1 MNYKKPPFP
10 KDQDPNRQMTWYDLK
25 ELLFQAIK
33 KQFRYVSPL
42 IKNQLK
48 KLSPPQLESVLDI
61 LPQFSELQY
70 LETHLAELSQKP
82 EPDTDKD
89 RFRQRPP
96 SPERQINREF
106 RPAPA
111 FQRPEPSVEIA
122 RNPDTPGLKIEPGQ
136 ERIIDTPSVLRAD
149 IEPEVSVSPVTVPVQ
164 PPVQPPPVS
173 HPMVTRQPL
182 PAPPPVM
189 PPSPITAPPVS
200 ATYAGVVRTTIPVLV
215 GETQIDLVF
224 EYDRFADRENHR
236 GVRFLLSLDETQLLV
251 ARYLTQRE
259 RIQPIEPRVAEAIQS
274 FFGDAAQILNRAVQ
288 NLPSVSPEP
297 VIPET
302 AAPEPEPSVSPE
314 PDQPGIEAAAHPA
327 PVQLSLPVEPVTET
341 DEPDFEWS
349 TPVSNAPR
357 NPAPKR
363 HRRTNQELA
372 AAGISVEK
380 RTRLT
385 SEKIDLASLKFDPRL
400 VSILEIDQARQ
411 LNICPVSFLEN
422 STDLL
427 VLFVEPE
434 GKVRVYT
441 YFNRAANR
449 AALAALVGITPKN
462 REQVKI
468 RTFRVSQDFLDEFLN
483 QAATMTGSE

>member
-1 MNYKKPPFP
+1 
-10 KDQDPNRQMTWYDLK
+10 MTWYDLK

-82 EPDTDKD
+82 EPDTEKD

-96 SPERQINREF
+96 SPERHMNREF

-111 FQRPEPSVEIA
+111 FQRPEPSVEVA
-122 RNPDTPGLKIEPGQ
+122 RNLDTPGLKIEPGQ
-136 ERIIDTPSVLRAD
+136 ERVIDTPSVPRVD

-164 PPVQPPPVS
+164 PPPVS
-173 HPMVTRQPL
+173 QPVVTRQPL
-182 PAPPPVM
+182 PVPPPVM

-215 GETQIDLVF
+215 GGTQIDLVF

-251 ARYLTQRE
+251 TRYLTQRE

-274 FFGDAAQILNRAVQ
+274 FFGDAAQILNRAVS
-288 NLPSVSPEP
+288 NLPPVSTEP
-297 VIPET
+297 VTPERT
-302 AAPEPEPSVSPE
+302 APEPEPSVAPE
-314 PDQPGIEAAAHPA
+314 PDQPGREAAAHPA
-327 PVQLSLPVEPVTET
+327 PVQLSLPVGPVTET
-341 DEPDFEWS
+341 DEPDFQWS
-349 TPVSNAPR
+349 TTVGSTPPTT
-357 NPAPKR
+357 PTHKR
-363 HRRTNQELA
+363 HRRTNEELA
-372 AAGISVEK
+372 AAGIQVEK

-400 VSILEIDQARQ
+400 ASILEIDQARQ
-411 LNICPVSFLEN
+411 LNICPVSFLED

-434 GKVRVYT
+434 GKVRIYT

-449 AALAALVGITPKN
+449 AALAALVGISPQN

-483 QAATMTGSE
+483 NAATVTGSES